1 MRYSASRTLSLPCGA
16 TQEEVRQEA
25 RANGISA
32 SDAEAIR
39 PDDSGEYHRYR
50 TSSDS
55 DRVTVLLHM
64 RRTENG
70 IAFCKTTRNAVV
82 MREKVLPIGCIR

>member
-1 MRYSASRTLSLPCGA
+1 MRCGRSARQRLSA
-16 TQEEVRQEA
+16 D
-25 RANGISA
+25 
-32 SDAEAIR
+32 DAEAIR

-82 MREKVLPIGCIR
+82 MREKGAFPIGCIR